1 MEETGHS
8 CEQKKVLNKEKMEVA
23 MCILIWLIVSIAML
37 TITIWV
43 HRHTYETTR
52 KYGEYVAD
60 LNYPVPFPMW
70 FLLSVVVVSFIPIL
84 NTTLFIIGII
94 IWSTSYADNDI
105 RLGNLPKW
113 FKSVQ
118 EFLTKQV

>member
-1 MEETGHS
+1 M
-8 CEQKKVLNKEKMEVA
+8 N
-23 MCILIWLIVSIAML
+23 ILIWLIESVIIL

-43 HRHTYETTR
+43 HRHTYETTY
-52 KYGEYVAD
+52 KHGKYVAD
-60 LNYPVPFPMW
+60 LDYPVPFPMW
-70 FLLSVVVVSFIPIL
+70 LLLSVVVASFIPVL
-84 NTTLFIIGII
+84 NTILFIIGII
-94 IWSTSYADNDI
+94 VWGASYADNDI

>member
-1 MEETGHS
+1 
-8 CEQKKVLNKEKMEVA
+8 
-23 MCILIWLIVSIAML
+23 MCILIWLIVSVAIL

-52 KYGEYVAD
+52 KHGKYVAD

-70 FLLSVVVVSFIPIL
+70 FLLSIVVVSFIPIL

-94 IWSTSYADNDI
+94 IWSTGYADNSI